1 MSAKRAQGFA
11 VIISSPSGVGKTTV
25 TKQILKKVKKSKLSV
40 SWTTRTPRLNE
51 KNKEDYIFTNKKSFF
66 KNVKN
71 KKFLE
76 YAKVF
81 NNYYGTPKKEIYEN
95 FKKGK
100 IIILDIDWQGSK
112 KVKKIIAENCIS
124 IFLLPPSFATLK
136 QRLVNRHKKDSRLAT
151 KRFSYAKRDIKH
163 WRDYDYVIINNKLS
177 TCVESIIKIINYR
190 IFARDL
196 EIIAAKKIKNI
207 IKIK

>member
-1 MSAKRAQGFA
+1 MSAKRAKGFA

-25 TKQILKKVKKSKLSV
+25 TKQILKKIKKSKLSI
-40 SWTTRTPRLNE
+40 SWTTRTPRLKE
-51 KNKEDYIFTNKKSFF
+51 KNKKDYVFTNKKRFF

-81 NNYYGTPKKEIYEN
+81 NNYYGTPKKEIYDN

-100 IIILDIDWQGSK
+100 IILLDIDWQGSK

-124 IFLLPPSFATLK
+124 IFLLPPSFSTLK
-136 QRLVNRHKKDSRLAT
+136 QRLVNRHKKESRLAT
-151 KRFSYAKRDIKH
+151 KRFSYAKRDLKH
-163 WRDYDYVIINNKLS
+163 WKDYDYVIINKKLS
-177 TCVESIIKIINYR
+177 TCVESIVKIINYR
-190 IFARDL
+190 IFVRDL
-196 EIIAAKKIKNI
+196 EIIAGKKIKNI
-207 IKIK
+207 LKIK